1 MPLYDQYTSALT
13 KSALWTPRRNRKS
26 VKAVNAR
33 VSREQKRLGD
43 LVSLANSVSMNP
55 EETSEKERKPLSN
68 IKRRLSRTKGK
79 VNYRVDLG
87 SHAFRKSMRSLTAHK
102 MTRQLSK
109 NYAV

>member
-1 MPLYDQYTSALT
+1 MSLYAQYTDALT

-26 VKAVNAR
+26 VKAINDR
-33 VSREQKRLGD
+33 VAREQKRLGD

-55 EETSEKERKPLSN
+55 EETSEKERKPLAN
-68 IKRRLSRTKGK
+68 IKRRLSRAKRK
-79 VNYRVDLG
+79 VNYRVNLG
-87 SHAFRKSMRSLTAHK
+87 ADAFRKSMRSVTAHR